1 MYVCTHAAVV
11 DGFPLGLG
19 GGLWEMQLQEISVK
33 TEEAATTMA
42 LGPLCCLPSM
52 LGGAMSDHIL
62 CTVDQDSSSLRS
74 LWQLVLRPTSSST
87 RFIST
92 LP

>member
-33 TEEAATTMA
+33 AEEAATTLA
-42 LGPLCCLPSM
+42 
-52 LGGAMSDHIL
+52 
-62 CTVDQDSSSLRS
+62 
-74 LWQLVLRPTSSST
+74 
-87 RFIST
+87 
-92 LP
+92 